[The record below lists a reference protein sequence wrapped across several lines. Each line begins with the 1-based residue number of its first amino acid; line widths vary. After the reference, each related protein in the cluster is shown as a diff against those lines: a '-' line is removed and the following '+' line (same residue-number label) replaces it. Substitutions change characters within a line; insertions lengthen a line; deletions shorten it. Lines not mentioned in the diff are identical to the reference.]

1 MATTAPM
8 SLNGFYSACLTLLEK
23 SHAEF
28 VDFALTGMYENE
40 QAVVD
45 PILDSMPDEED
56 FEVLR
61 DYDSLIGIDK
71 NIGISC
77 PLNVY
82 PVAQL
87 KDTLRKNIHLSYRFS
102 CDSDDLTAPI
112 HKIPNLCLG
121 NWAPRNTILILF
133 PGLHPA
139 AHPSLDSPTRSTQ
152 MTQDEM
158 TEFYELGLR
167 PAVVQLLGSQ
177 ADEWPPKYD
186 SEMFRDQGKNGG
198 LQLQSKML
206 PEWHMPY
213 LGDAI
218 RGCLEENGCLW
229 AS

>member
-8 SLNGFYSACLTLLEK
+8 SLNDFYSACLTLLEK

-28 VDFALTGMYENE
+28 VDFAPTGMYENE

-61 DYDSLIGIDK
+61 DYNSLIGIDK

-167 PAVVQLLGSQ
+167 PAVVQLLGR
-177 ADEWPPKYD
+177 
-186 SEMFRDQGKNGG
+186 EM
-198 LQLQSKML
+198 
-206 PEWHMPY
+206 P
-213 LGDAI
+213 I
-218 RGCLEENGCLW
+218 
-229 AS
+229 